1 MNKEKNCHCVVCT
14 VEAAL
19 LDSLSTQTARNH
31 FIALANN
38 YPVFRHFHCPLDAL
52 ATLHEQAGAADHDPG
67 NQILH
72 AVVNAVWDKGFEG
85 LGQQLLLVAFTPAIH
100 KIYREVCQR
109 FPSLPP
115 DDVAQQVWVAFLET
129 ANSPALLRQNG
140 QLAVALVMN
149 CRKAM
154 LRWSMKEGRGAF
166 IVQNSFPEYLEPMAE
181 DNLEELI
188 LLEDFLRQ
196 ARRTGILS
204 AAEYRLLLK
213 FKCEGFR
220 WRELSEGAE
229 GPSAIALYRRV
240 QRTIHRLRRAQSRET
255 ALKSNSSPS
264 GLAFSH
270 SESRKNILQ
279 QAVDFSGDVPFSNSE
294 KELSP
299 ELSRPMPQVGTD
311 VAHVAV

>member
-1 MNKEKNCHCVVCT
+1 MANAPNVLNGAPTTTTVLSVWGLRGPTGWDWMSTSYCRHLAVHTKSTALSLPCRWTTKFFLISLLRFFRFSASYRVGEEFRSACIRSSFQWRSKSLAAKRRPAFLPQEHQLMNKEKNCHCVVCT

-38 YPVFRHFHCPLDAL
+38 YPVFKHVHSPLDAL

-109 FPSLPP
+109 FPSLPS

-149 CRKAM
+149 CRKA
-154 LRWSMKEGRGAF
+154 
-166 IVQNSFPEYLEPMAE
+166 
-181 DNLEELI
+181 
-188 LLEDFLRQ
+188 
-196 ARRTGILS
+196 
-204 AAEYRLLLK
+204 
-213 FKCEGFR
+213 
-220 WRELSEGAE
+220 
-229 GPSAIALYRRV
+229 
-240 QRTIHRLRRAQSRET
+240 
-255 ALKSNSSPS
+255 
-264 GLAFSH
+264 
-270 SESRKNILQ
+270 
-279 QAVDFSGDVPFSNSE
+279 
-294 KELSP
+294 
-299 ELSRPMPQVGTD
+299 
-311 VAHVAV
+311 